1 MQELQYVGLALNHWE
16 KWRPTMVKEL
26 RQTGTLNEEVQKASK
41 QAAAQVASLMGAGD
55 QKHEA
60 KEVVLPELILL
71 PPESG
76 VD

>member
-1 MQELQYVGLALNHWE
+1 MQGLQYVGLALNHWK

-26 RQTGTLNEEVQKASK
+26 RQAGTLNEEAQKASK
-41 QAAAQVASLMGAGD
+41 QAAAQVASLMGAGY

-60 KEVVLPELILL
+60 EEVVLPELILL

-76 VD
+76 VE